1 MNTQEFISHFKEPL
15 FIPEMQAAT
24 KDEAI
29 QELLQVF
36 VDEKFI
42 RNPEIVIEMLRQ
54 REKLGSTGIGKGVAI
69 PHGRTVAASDVL
81 VGFGKSDNGVDFES
95 IDGKPVTLFFMVISP
110 PHDEGNVYL
119 PILGSLVT
127 VLNQDEKRN
136 ALQNVETFEAFI
148 KIISGESL

>member
-1 MNTQEFISHFKEPL
+1 MNKQDFIAHFREPL
-15 FIPEMQAAT
+15 FIPEMQAT
-24 KDEAI
+24 HKDEAI

-42 RNPEIVIEMLRQ
+42 RNPEIVLEMLRQ
-54 REKLGSTGIGKGVAI
+54 RETLGSTGIGKGVAI

-81 VGFGKSDNGVDFES
+81 VGFGKSEKGIDFES

-110 PHDEGNVYL
+110 PHDEGNIYL

-127 VLNQDEKRN
+127 VLNKDAKRN
-136 ALQNVETFEAFI
+136 ALQNVETFEEFL
-148 KIISGESL
+148 KIISGE